1 MLHPTAHDRYSK
13 LERVGDRLLNANF
26 NQDDVDDFFAVA
38 NSLPEFI
45 RLDSSTSAAQRD
57 AAKRLVDDLDWKICH
72 EIANQQ
78 KHFHRPTRAGSPP
91 LMVKAISVRP
101 TAGVLDRA
109 RMRVFGAGDD
119 ICFVQTDGTERSALA
134 VVWRMLSHFNY
145 IFKTLPALALKPTR
159 S

>member
-1 MLHPTAHDRYSK
+1 MLYPTAQERYDK

-45 RLDSSTSAAQRD
+45 RHDPNTSAAQRD
-57 AAKRLVDDLDWKICH
+57 AAKRLLDDLDWKICH

-78 KHFHRPTRAGSPP
+78 KHFRPPTRAGSP
-91 LMVKAISVRP
+91 LMVKAISLRP
-101 TAGVLDRA
+101 GAGGVMDTA
-109 RMRVFGAGDD
+109 RMRVLGAGDE
-119 ICFVQTDGTERSALA
+119 ICFVQADGAERSALA
-134 VVWRMLSHFNY
+134 VVWRMLAHFKY
-145 IFKTLPALALKPTR
+145 IFKTLPALALTPTR